1 MVAVGDID
9 RHRARV
15 RRRAIVRLGLFAT
28 VVVGAAL
35 AVMFGGVI
43 DLDRN
48 HLQTEIRE
56 FGPAAPAIFIIVS
69 GALGALF
76 VPGPIFAVAAGVLFG
91 PWLGIPLGIAG
102 SALCALIC
110 REIGAHMGRDAAE
123 ELAGARL
130 GQLTAWL
137 DRYGLLAVVAFRLM
151 PAMPDA
157 PLNYAAGLTRLK
169 RWQVGIGT
177 AIGVI
182 PRTLGWGL
190 VGATIGG
197 GSPWLATAGGALII
211 GADAGG
217 VIAAIFAA
225 RYLGISPRTL
235 WKKLRGQPIE
245 STGQGPHHLPAFL
258 HRHDLGEPPLSSKVS
273 RMRIAIDGPAGAGKS
288 TVARL
293 VAERLEF
300 TYLDTGAMYRCAAL
314 ASLRG
319 AEAPGEV
326 EIDFAADGEVLLGG
340 EDVSLLIR
348 TPEVTS
354 LASQIAAEP
363 SVRAGLVDRQRQ
375 LMSDGDWVAEG
386 RDVGTVVVP
395 DAELKV
401 FLDADP
407 LERAQRRAAQLGAN
421 VEEVLAQQNERDER
435 DRTRATS
442 PLVAADDAVVLDTT
456 GLSIEQVVERIA
468 ELAESRAQG

>member
-1 MVAVGDID
+1 MTEPADID
-9 RHRARV
+9 RHRQRV
-15 RRRAIVRLGLFAT
+15 RRRAMVRLGLF
-28 VVVGAAL
+28 GALLIAIGL
-35 AVMFGGVI
+35 AVTAGGVI
-43 DLDRN
+43 DLDRAT
-48 HLQTEIRE
+48 LQREIRE
-56 FGPAAPAIFIIVS
+56 YGPLAPVIFVLVS
-69 GALGALF
+69 GVLGALF
-76 VPGPIFAVAAGVLFG
+76 VPGPVFAIAAGALFG
-91 PWLGIPLGIAG
+91 PWLGIPLGICG
-102 SALCALIC
+102 SVLCALIC
-110 REIGAHMGRDAAE
+110 REIGSHMGRDAAE
-123 ELAGARL
+123 EIAGARL

-137 DRYGLLAVVAFRLM
+137 DRYGLSAVIAFRLM

-169 RWQVGIGT
+169 RWQVGLGT
-177 AIGVI
+177 AIGVV

-190 VGATIGG
+190 VGATVGG
-197 GSPWLATAGGALII
+197 GTAWLATAGGALII

-217 VIAAIFAA
+217 VVAAIIAA
-225 RYLGISPRTL
+225 RYLGISPRIL
-235 WKKLRGQPIE
+235 WRKLRGQSIE
-245 STGQGPHHLPAFL
+245 ATGKPGSRHLPFL
-258 HRHDLGEPPLSSKVS
+258 HLPDVGEAPLASKVA

-293 VAERLEF
+293 VAERLGF

-319 AEAPGEV
+319 AETPGEV
-326 EIDFAADGEVLLGG
+326 EVDFAADGEVLLGG

-363 SVRAGLVDRQRQ
+363 SVRAGLVDRQRH

-421 VEEVLAQQNERDER
+421 VEEILAQQNERDER
-435 DRTRATS
+435 DRTREAS
-442 PLVAADDAVVLDTT
+442 PLKAADDAVILDTT
-456 GLSIEQVVERIA
+456 GLSIEQVVEKIA
-468 ELAESRAQG
+468 ALAESRAQG

>member
-1 MVAVGDID
+1 MNPVADID
-9 RHRARV
+9 RHRERV
-15 RRRAIVRLGLFAT
+15 RRRAKIRLAIFGSVL
-28 VVVGAAL
+28 AAL
-35 AVMFGGVI
+35 AVAVVFGGVI
-43 DLDRN
+43 DIDRDT
-48 HLQTEIRE
+48 LQRE
-56 FGPAAPAIFIIVS
+56 MRDFGPLAPVIFIIVS
-69 GALGALF
+69 GVLGAMF
-76 VPGPIFAVAAGVLFG
+76 VPGPIFALAAGALWG
-91 PWLGIPLGIAG
+91 PVLGIPIGIGGAV
-102 SALCALIC
+102 LCALIC
-110 REIGAHMGRDAAE
+110 REIGARAGRDSAE

-137 DRYGLLAVVAFRLM
+137 DRYGLMAVIAFRLL

-157 PLNYAAGLTRLK
+157 PLNYAAGLTRLR
-169 RWQVGIGT
+169 RWQIGLGT

-197 GSPWLATAGGALII
+197 GSAWLATIGGALII
-211 GADAGG
+211 GADLGG
-217 VIAAIFAA
+217 AVAAVLVA
-225 RYLGISPRTL
+225 RHLGISPRVL
-235 WKKLRGQPIE
+235 WAKLRGAPAD
-245 STGQGPHHLPAFL
+245 PHVN
-258 HRHDLGEPPLSSKVS
+258 KVGH
-273 RMRIAIDGPAGAGKS
+273 MRIAIDGPAGAGKS

-319 AEAPGEV
+319 VTAPGEV
-326 EIDFAADGEVLLGG
+326 EIDFAPDGEVLLAG

-348 TPEVTS
+348 SPEVTS

-363 SVRAGLVDRQRQ
+363 AVRAGLVERQRE
-375 LMSDGDWVAEG
+375 LMSHGDWVAEG

-421 VEEVLAQQNERDER
+421 VAEVLEQQNERDER
-435 DRTRATS
+435 DRTRSTA
-442 PLVAADDAVVLDTT
+442 PLKAADDAVVLDTT
-456 GLSIEQVVERIA
+456 GLTIDQVVDKIA
-468 ELAESRAQG
+468 ALAETRTQG